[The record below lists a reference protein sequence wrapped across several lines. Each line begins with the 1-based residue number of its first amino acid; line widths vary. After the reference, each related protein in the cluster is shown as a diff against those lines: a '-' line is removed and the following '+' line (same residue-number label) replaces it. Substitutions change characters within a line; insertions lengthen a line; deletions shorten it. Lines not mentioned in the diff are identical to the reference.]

1 MWASLSRLGDIMEDP
16 KIGDTVNVGNASVKV
31 EHPSILNVLK
41 QRENIKKRLSGIK
54 HRIGVYSAKGG
65 VGKTT
70 TAVNL
75 AFALKEMGYKVGLM
89 DADVDCPNLALFLG
103 IEGLQA
109 AEYPLRP
116 VEKDG
121 IKVITT
127 AIFVDDLRRPIIWR
141 GPIIAK
147 MIREFFENTDW
158 GELDYLIID
167 LPPGTSDAP
176 LSIMQLLELDG
187 FLLVT
192 TPQHVAAVNAIK
204 SGRMSKRMGVSILGV
219 VENMS
224 TGELRGSVEVAKSL
238 ECELLGS
245 IKMDDKIARMS
256 DEGKVPLVEDEGIKE
271 EYINIARKLC
281 KRE

>member
-1 MWASLSRLGDIMEDP
+1 MENP
-16 KIGDTVNVGNASVKV
+16 KIGDNINVGNASVKV

-245 IKMDDKIARMS
+245 IKMNDKIARMS
-256 DEGKVPLVEDEGIKE
+256 DEGKVPLVEDESIKE
-271 EYINIARKLC
+271 EYIDIARKLC
-281 KRE
+281 RRE